1 MLEIFRESPW
11 LLIVL
16 AAFAVPIFGMILG
29 AWTAWLDSRQRS
41 KALEALQA
49 FAATG
54 REPPPELLAAVS
66 GRRFRRRDYYRR
78 HREGPPPAAA
88 AAADAP
94 TARPRED
101 GDDEDDMLGMGS
113 GGGSFWG
120 DDPATSRAWGE
131 HWRAHRRNEPLRS
144 WKRAITLIAFAGAF
158 YVAAQLSDMPDTE
171 RGFMIATVIVGAI
184 ALATL
189 VSAILTSIFR
199 EK

>member
-16 AAFAVPIFGMILG
+16 AAFSVPIFGMILG
-29 AWTAWLDSRQRS
+29 AWTSWLDSRQKS

-66 GRRFRRRDYYRR
+66 GRRFRRRDYARY
-78 HREGPPPAAA
+78 GAAPSA

-94 TARPRED
+94 PRARDVDD
-101 GDDEDDMLGMGS
+101 GDDDAGAG
-113 GGGSFWG
+113 WG
-120 DDPATSRAWGE
+120 EGPPSARVWGE
-131 HWRAHRRNEPLRS
+131 HWRAHRRNEPLRA
-144 WKRAITLIAFAGAF
+144 WKRAITLVAFAGAF
-158 YVAAQLSDMPDTE
+158 YVAAQLSDKPDME

>member
-16 AAFAVPIFGMILG
+16 AAFAVPIFGMVLG

-78 HREGPPPAAA
+78 GPGPA

-94 TARPRED
+94 PRARDDD
-101 GDDEDDMLGMGS
+101 GDDAPAS
-113 GGGSFWG
+113 GAPYWG
-120 DDPATSRAWGE
+120 DDGASVRAWGE
-131 HWRAHRRNEPLRS
+131 HWRAHRRNEPLRA
-144 WKRAITLIAFAGAF
+144 WKRAITFSAFAGAF
-158 YVAAQLSDMPDTE
+158 YVAAQLADMPDTQ

>member
-1 MLEIFRESPW
+1 VLEIFRESPW

-16 AAFAVPIFGMILG
+16 AAFAVPIVGMVLG
-29 AWTAWLDSRQRS
+29 AWTAWLDSRQRG

-66 GRRFRRRDYYRR
+66 GRRFRRRDYRR
-78 HREGPPPAAA
+78 QYGAPPTAA

-94 TARPRED
+94 PRSRD
-101 GDDEDDMLGMGS
+101 GDDAEDDLPS
-113 GGGSFWG
+113 GGGYWG
-120 DDPATSRAWGE
+120 EDQSARAWGE
-131 HWRAHRRNEPLRS
+131 HWRAHRRNEPLRA
-144 WKRAITLIAFAGAF
+144 WKRAITLVAFAGAF
-158 YVAAQLSDMPDTE
+158 YVAAQLADKPDME